1 MDEVEKAHPDIWPI
15 LLQVMDAGRL
25 TDSNG
30 RTADMRHVILVM
42 TTNAGASDV
51 AKGRIGIGQEDR
63 QGISLTAIKNVFS
76 PEFLNRLD
84 AIVAFKDLNEEI
96 ILQVVDK
103 FLHELSLQLLPKK
116 VTLDVTPA
124 ARQFLMRKGYDRAY
138 GARPMARAIDE
149 WLKKPLVDELL
160 FGTLAQGGE
169 VAVDHL
175 PGDEKLTISTRTPLL
190 ALPSLDKTKTE
201 PIM

>member
-1 MDEVEKAHPDIWPI
+1 
-15 LLQVMDAGRL
+15 MDAGRL

-30 RTADMRHVILVM
+30 RTSDMKHVILVM
-42 TTNAGASDV
+42 TTNAGAADV

-63 QGISLTAIKNVFS
+63 QGISLSAIKNVFT

-103 FLHELSLQLLPKK
+103 FLHELSLQLMPKK
-116 VTLDVTPA
+116 VTLEVTPT
-124 ARQFLMRKGYDRAY
+124 ARSFLMLKGYDRAY

-160 FGTLAQGGE
+160 FGHLAQGGE
-169 VAVDHL
+169 VQVDHT
-175 PGDEKLTISTRTPLL
+175 PGAEKLTITTRAHVL
-190 ALPSLDKTKTE
+190 ALASLDKPKTE

>member
-1 MDEVEKAHPDIWPI
+1 
-15 LLQVMDAGRL
+15 MDAGRL

-42 TTNAGASDV
+42 TTNAGAADV

-63 QGISLTAIKNVFS
+63 QGISLSAIKNVFT

-103 FLHELSLQLLPKK
+103 FLHELSLQLMPKQ
-116 VTLDVTPA
+116 VTIEVTPA

-160 FGTLAQGGE
+160 FGPLHQGGE
-169 VAVDHL
+169 VHVDHHS
-175 PGDEKLTISTRTPLL
+175 GADKLTITTRAHLL
-190 ALPSLDKTKTE
+190 ALASLDKQKTE
-201 PIM
+201 PII